1 MNHQHPNGPST
12 EGSRRKST
20 WQRSRTPSKCM
31 DGGDVEEGSDRKFSN
46 SIFFSEHCVTCLEH
60 LYGFP
65 TLFFKSIRCVAHI
78 GYLHSACLAS
88 SGSSLHCQH
97 LL

>member
-1 MNHQHPNGPST
+1 MAALNISSSP
-12 EGSRRKST
+12 
-20 WQRSRTPSKCM
+20 
-31 DGGDVEEGSDRKFSN
+31 
-46 SIFFSEHCVTCLEH
+46 ILFFFLNTASLAWNIYTVRVLHCLVLRYTLNTYYKYIYLSYSC
-60 LYGFP
+60 FP